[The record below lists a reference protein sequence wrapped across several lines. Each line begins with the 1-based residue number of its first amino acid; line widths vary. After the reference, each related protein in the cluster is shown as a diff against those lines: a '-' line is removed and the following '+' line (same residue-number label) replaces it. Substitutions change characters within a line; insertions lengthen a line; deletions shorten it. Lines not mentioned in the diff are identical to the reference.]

1 MDIKKIGDVKFIEGG
16 VCAAKGFRANGIQ
29 CGLAHKPLTD
39 TEKNSAES
47 NNALPSEKKKNDL
60 ALIVADKN
68 CTAAAVYTT
77 NKVKGAPII
86 VTKKHLENGNARA
99 IIVNSV
105 NANTCNPDGVEK
117 ANKMCELTANQ
128 LGIDVND
135 VIVASTGVIGQ
146 VLPIEPIADG
156 MQELADGLAYD
167 GNKRALEAIMT
178 TDTMP
183 KEIAIEFQAG
193 GKTCTMGGMLKGSG
207 MIHPNMATTL
217 TFITTDTDISAELL
231 QRALSD
237 VVKVTLNRA
246 SVDGD
251 TSTNDMVCVMAS
263 GSAGNIPIIH
273 EDKDFEAFENA
284 LYNIMMNLAR
294 MMARDGEGATKLIEC
309 VVSGAETEKIAET
322 VAKSVIT
329 SSLLKS
335 MIFGEDANAGRIY
348 CAIGYADADFDISNV
363 DIDMVSSGGSV
374 AFGRKGNVIE
384 FSEETA
390 KKILSEEEI
399 QIIISLGNGAGS
411 AVAWGCDLTY
421 DYVKINGDY
430 RS

>member
-1 MDIKKIGDVKFIEGG
+1 MNLKKIGNVKFVEGG
-16 VCAAKGFRANGIQ
+16 VCAAKGFKANGIQ
-29 CGLAHKPLTD
+29 CGLAHKPLTS
-39 TEKNSAES
+39 TEENAATA
-47 NNALPSEKKKNDL
+47 NNAHPSAKKKNDL
-60 ALIVADKN
+60 ALIVADKE

-77 NKVKGAPII
+77 NKVKGAPIL
-86 VTKKHLENGNARA
+86 VTKEHIADGTAKAV
-99 IIVNSV
+99 IVNSV

-117 ANKMCELTANQ
+117 ANKMCELAAAE
-128 LGIDVND
+128 LSLSPADI
-135 VIVASTGVIGQ
+135 IVASTGVIGQ
-146 VLPIEPIADG
+146 VLPIEPIANG
-156 MQELADGLAYD
+156 MKELAEGLTYD
-167 GNKRALEAIMT
+167 GNSRALEAIMT
-178 TDTMP
+178 TDTQP
-183 KEIAIEFQAG
+183 KEVAVEFEMG
-193 GKTCTMGGMLKGSG
+193 EKTCTMGGMLKGSG

-217 TFITTDTDISAELL
+217 TFITTDAAISAEML

-237 VVKVTLNRA
+237 CVKVTLNMA

-263 GSAGNIPIIH
+263 GTAGNKEVVT
-273 EDKDFEAFENA
+273 EDTDYEAFANA
-284 LYNIMMNLAR
+284 LYNIMLNLAR

-309 VVSGAETEKIAET
+309 VVNGAASARTAQI
-322 VAKSVIT
+322 VAKSVIC

-348 CAIGYADADFDISNV
+348 CALGYADADFDISKV
-363 DIDMVSSGGSV
+363 DVDMASAGGSI
-374 AFGRKGNVIE
+374 ALGRKGCVVD

-390 KKILSEEEI
+390 KDVLAEEEI
-399 QIIISLGNGAGS
+399 QIIINLGEGNEA